1 MAEDELTEL
10 VEALRCVAA
19 QSLDVSVS
27 VDNDRI
33 AAKFIV
39 EADLLKQAADAIE
52 SLRASLANA
61 EDRFDASEAR
71 NEFLTSVIEAI
82 EQAAKEA
89 KELPK

>member
-1 MAEDELTEL
+1 MAEDELNDL
-10 VEALRCVAA
+10 VRNLEHSAIRDAGVKSQANDLRWK
-19 QSLDVSVS
+19 
-27 VDNDRI
+27 
-33 AAKFIV
+33 AAK
-39 EADLLKQAADAIE
+39 AIE